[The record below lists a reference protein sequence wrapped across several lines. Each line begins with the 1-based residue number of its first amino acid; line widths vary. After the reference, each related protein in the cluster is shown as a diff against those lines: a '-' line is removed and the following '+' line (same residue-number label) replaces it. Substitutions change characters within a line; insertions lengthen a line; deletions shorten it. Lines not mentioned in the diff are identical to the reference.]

1 MRISIRR
8 AAVMGCCAAAAL
20 SVSVP
25 VASAE
30 TTEPTTPSYGQVT
43 LSPEESQHLC
53 ADLLP
58 RLIDRRNKLVA
69 RINGGAGTKGSV
81 AWLRAR
87 ADSQRAKGHTQ
98 IADQLVRRADR
109 RAGRVDDLKSIEDR
123 LTTFKNSHCVAK

>member
-8 AAVMGCCAAAAL
+8 AAIVGCGAAAAL
-20 SVSVP
+20 AVSVP
-25 VASAE
+25 VASAQ

-58 RLIDRRNKLVA
+58 RLIDRTTKLTA
-69 RINGGAGTKGSV
+69 RINGGADTNGSV

-87 ADSQRAKGHTQ
+87 ADRQRAKGHPQ
-98 IADQLVRRADR
+98 IADQLVQRADR
-109 RAGRVDDLKSIEDR
+109 RAGRVDDLKSIQDR
-123 LTTFKNSHCVAK
+123 LTSFKNSHCEAK